1 MLLAMVALGA
11 GLFFGGGFAVWWLD
25 QLIKNESDLV
35 LGKTAEQLH
44 KLSQVS
50 TELHHTRAEVTRVH
64 KQVEALRKE
73 LDAFAHGPPSLRAP
87 AQQAS

>member
-1 MLLAMVALGA
+1 MLVVMAALGA

-35 LGKTAEQLH
+35 QGTAAEQLH
-44 KLSQVS
+44 KLASVS
-50 TELHHTRAEVTRVH
+50 TELHHTRAEVMRVH
-64 KQVEALRKE
+64 AQVEALRKE
-73 LDAFAHGPPSLRAP
+73 LDVFAPGPPSLRAP